1 MLKIRR
7 FNNKSIDKQYNIE
20 EILRKNDI
28 ISVAR
33 DLGLN
38 IQKSMVPCVN
48 LENHIDKR
56 PRPTMSLNPINNRF
70 KCWVCRDVEGDVI
83 DLVRLYKK
91 VSREKA
97 LQYLA
102 IRSEARDSYRLKDF
116 FKKEVSREEVYKQF
130 IDGLGP
136 HSGIGL
142 IAFLS
147 LKGGTGKS
155 LIVNNLSTL
164 TAIISKYISATENG
178 ETQKVELI
186 DLDFGKPDQQHML
199 GIKPKYYLEDI
210 FYNREHAL
218 DWTKIKVDT
227 ILDNFGFVSSA
238 PIRKS
243 IHLFYMHKNELIF
256 LINDSNAKVK
266 MADFGGGLSRDD
278 LDFLYRI
285 KNRICVINDE
295 KTSKE
300 ALFNLILTVLY
311 ERIKNSFRHDT
322 MVENLIENFRNIPKN
337 NFRAEDALEEAAR
350 LDKKSEYN
358 KSALMFYREKILPL
372 KKELKLNFRDYM
384 DLTSKD
390 LKKEIDSVH
399 EKMDELFFSTDLDNE
414 YSIKDKVKI
423 YKEFTNLERE
433 VEKFR
438 PYKERLKEILKFS
451 QYGLIVNKTDPEIAD
466 EIQEDLISKVS
477 YFLNQ
482 KMAYLGNLRESQN
495 LRNISNYGMPYVIYN
510 SEDDILEDMFGI
522 SDNLLGLKNGSTS
535 WIVKE
540 QKPLISDLKN
550 RWKKLEYV

>member
-7 FNNKSIDKQYNIE
+7 FNSKSIDKQYNIE

-70 KCWVCRDVEGDVI
+70 KCWVCSDVEGDVI
-83 DLVRLYKK
+83 DLVSRYKK

-130 IDGLGP
+130 IDGLGAQ
-136 HSGIGL
+136 SGIGL

-210 FYNREHAL
+210 FYNRENDL

-311 ERIKNSFRHDT
+311 ERIKTSFRNDSAF
-322 MVENLIENFRNIPKN
+322 EILLENFRNIPKN
-337 NFRAEDALEEAAR
+337 NFRAEDALGEAAQ
-350 LDKKSEYN
+350 LDKKNHSN

-390 LKKEIDSVH
+390 LKKEIDTVH
-399 EKMDELFFSTDLDNE
+399 EKMDELFFSTDLDDE

-423 YKEFTNLERE
+423 YKEFTNIERE

-482 KMAYLGNLRESQN
+482 KMAYLGNLRENQN

-510 SEDDILEDMFGI
+510 SDDDILEDVFGI